1 MAPSGGFAMR
11 VLLAID
17 GSQSADR
24 ARDLVAAL
32 PWPRDS
38 HIRIVA
44 VLEHRGQLY
53 GAPWIAVTA
62 TDADQLE
69 QQAIYTV
76 DTALDAAERDIA
88 RPGRRVERIL
98 LRGRP
103 ASEIVDEARAFEP
116 DLLVVGSRGHGPI
129 QSMLLGSVSAEIVDH
144 APCPVLVVRDAP
156 LRAIVLAEDGSE
168 SARSAADVLEAWP
181 VFRGLPLTVLSVAET
196 RLPTAAGMTPGLY
209 DEVLTSYAES
219 VDEAIRQAEAMASTT
234 AERLGK
240 VGFAARSAFREGD
253 AAHEIVEYAKVHEAG
268 LVVVGTRGH
277 TGIARLLLGSVAR
290 NVLLHAPC
298 SVLVVRRGVAARR
311 EGGGEGEA
319 AAEEPGGERGG
330 AGRDE
335 PVATARMAG
344 FRTIGAPH

>member
-1 MAPSGGFAMR
+1 MR

-24 ARDLVAAL
+24 ARDLVATL

-44 VLEHRGQLY
+44 VLDQRAQLY
-53 GAPWIAVTA
+53 GAPWIAVTPSNV
-62 TDADQLE
+62 DELE
-69 QQAIYTV
+69 QQEIYTIN
-76 DTALDAAERDIA
+76 TALDAAERDIS

-98 LRGRP
+98 LRGRA

-116 DLLVVGSRGHGPI
+116 DLVVVGSRGHGPI

-156 LRAIVLAEDGSE
+156 LRSIVLAEDGSD

-181 VFRGLPLTVLSVAET
+181 VFHGLPLTVLSVAET

-209 DEVLTSYAES
+209 DEILTSYADS
-219 VDEAIRQAEAMASTT
+219 AGEAVRQAEAMATVT

-240 VGFAARSAFREGD
+240 AGYAARSAYREGD
-253 AAHEIVEYAKVHEAG
+253 AAHEIVEYAGVHAAG

-277 TGIARLLLGSVAR
+277 TGLARLLLGSVAR

-298 SVLVVRRGVAARR
+298 SVLVVREGVAARR
-311 EGGGEGEA
+311 EESGEEDVSRDPGPVGG
-319 AAEEPGGERGG
+319 RSD
-330 AGRDE
+330 R
-335 PVATARMAG
+335 PVAGSRMSR
-344 FRTIGAPH
+344 FWTIGAPH

>member
-1 MAPSGGFAMR
+1 MR

-44 VLEHRGQLY
+44 VLEHRAQLY
-53 GAPWIAVTA
+53 GAPWIAVTS
-62 TDADQLE
+62 TDADELE
-69 QQAIYTV
+69 QQAVYTA

-116 DLLVVGSRGHGPI
+116 DLVVVGSRGHGPI
-129 QSMLLGSVSAEIVDH
+129 ESMLLGSVSAEVVDH

-156 LRAIVLAEDGSE
+156 LRSVVLAEDGSD

-219 VDEAIRQAEAMASTT
+219 VDEAVRQARAMAAAA
-234 AERLGK
+234 AERLGRA
-240 VGFAARSAFREGD
+240 GFAARAANSEGD
-253 AAHEIVEYAKVHEAG
+253 AAHEIVEYAKAHGAG

-277 TGIARLLLGSVAR
+277 TGLARVLLGSVAR

-298 SVLVVRRGVAARR
+298 SVLVVRQGVRARR
-311 EGGGEGEA
+311 EGTDEEA
-319 AAEEPGGERGG
+319 AAKSEPGQGG
-330 AGRDE
+330 DGRDE
-335 PVATARMAG
+335 PVATGRLAG
-344 FRTIGAPH
+344 F

>member
-1 MAPSGGFAMR
+1 MR

-44 VLEHRGQLY
+44 VLEQRAQLY
-53 GAPWIAVTA
+53 GAPWIAVTP

-69 QQAIYTV
+69 EQAIYTV

-103 ASEIVDEARAFEP
+103 ASEIVDEARVFEP
-116 DLLVVGSRGHGPI
+116 DLVVLGSRGHGPI
-129 QSMLLGSVSAEIVDH
+129 QSMLLGSVSAEVVDH
-144 APCPVLVVRDAP
+144 APCPVLVVRDAA
-156 LRAIVLAEDGSE
+156 LRGILLADDGSE

-219 VDEAIRQAEAMASTT
+219 VDEAVRQANAVAAAT

-240 VGFAARSAFREGD
+240 AGFAARSANREGD
-253 AAHEIVEYAKVHEAG
+253 AAHEIVEYAKEQSAG

-277 TGIARLLLGSVAR
+277 TGLARLLLGSVAR

-298 SVLVVRRGVAARR
+298 SVLVVRQGVRAHREGEGEDVASESGSPPA
-311 EGGGEGEA
+311 EGGG
-319 AAEEPGGERGG
+319 RS
-330 AGRDE
+330 E
-335 PVATARMAG
+335 PVGSGRFSG
-344 FRTIGAPH
+344 FWTIGAPH

>member
-1 MAPSGGFAMR
+1 MR

-44 VLEHRGQLY
+44 VLDQRAQLY
-53 GAPWIAVTA
+53 GAPWIAVTPS
-62 TDADQLE
+62 DADQLE
-69 QQAIYTV
+69 QQAVYTV

-103 ASEIVDEARAFEP
+103 ASEIIDEARAFEP
-116 DLLVVGSRGHGPI
+116 DLIVVGSRGHGPI
-129 QSMLLGSVSAEIVDH
+129 QAMLLGSVSAEIVDH

-156 LRAIVLAEDGSE
+156 LRALVLAEDGSD

-181 VFRGLPLTVLSVAET
+181 AFRGLPVTVLSVAET

-219 VDEAIRQAEAMASTT
+219 VDEAVRRAQALAATT
-234 AERLGK
+234 AERLNK
-240 VGFAARSAFREGD
+240 AGFAARSAYREGD
-253 AAHEIVEYAKVHEAG
+253 AAHEIVEYAKVHETG

-277 TGIARLLLGSVAR
+277 TGLARLLLGSVAR

-298 SVLVVRRGVAARR
+298 SVLVVREGVTARR
-311 EGGGEGEA
+311 ENADEA
-319 AAEEPGGERGG
+319 AASEPGPERGT
-330 AGRDE
+330 GRDE
-335 PVATARMAG
+335 PVISGRMTG
-344 FRTIGAPH
+344 FWTIGAPH